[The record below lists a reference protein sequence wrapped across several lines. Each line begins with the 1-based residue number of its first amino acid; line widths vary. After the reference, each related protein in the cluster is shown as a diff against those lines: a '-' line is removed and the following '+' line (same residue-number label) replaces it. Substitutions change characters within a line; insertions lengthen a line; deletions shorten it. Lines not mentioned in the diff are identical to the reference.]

1 MTTESDLEK
10 AVAAGLLSAEQSSRI
25 IAFLKADGEP
35 TGNTEAPPA
44 KFNLTHVLWYGGALI
59 IMAAMGLFSTTAF
72 AAMGGWALFATG
84 AAYAVGLWLAGRHL
98 WEERGLRV
106 PGGLLIAAAVSMVP
120 LMIYGVQDALDLWR
134 FAQGRP
140 GSYKEFFPYVHGS
153 WLYMEI
159 GTLVAA
165 LFALRFYKVPFLLL
179 VAGIALWFMS
189 MDIAMWFTA
198 KPDEFGDFDTRRTV
212 SLVFG
217 LAMIAAAWAVDLA
230 RPQGPDLAFW
240 LHVFGALTFWGALTA
255 SPDSTA
261 LLRFVYFL
269 INVGLI
275 GLALFLDRRIYA
287 VFGAIGVAIYL
298 GYLAYDVF
306 ADMILFSF
314 ALSAIGL
321 AVIGLGLW
329 LNRHYSALS
338 AAIDTR
344 TPAPLRQLRPR
355 RQATS

>member
-1 MTTESDLEK
+1 MSTEIDLQK
-10 AVAAGLLSAEQSSRI
+10 AVAAGLLSAEQRSQI
-25 IAFLKADGEP
+25 IAFLKANSEP
-35 TGNTEAPPA
+35 ASHAEAPPA

-84 AAYAVGLWLAGRHL
+84 AAYAIGLWLAGRHL
-98 WEERGLRV
+98 WDVRGLRV

-140 GSYKEFFPYVHGS
+140 GGYDDFFPYVHGS

-159 GTLVAA
+159 GTVAA
-165 LFALRFYKVPFLLL
+165 AALALRVYKVPFLML

-198 KPDEFGDFDTRRTV
+198 TPDDLGDFDTRRTV
-212 SLVFG
+212 SLFFG
-217 LAMIAAAWAVDLA
+217 LAVIAVAWAIDLA
-230 RPQGPDLAFW
+230 RPRGPDLAFW
-240 LHVFGALTFWGALTA
+240 LHIFGAITFWGALTA

-269 INVGLI
+269 INLALI
-275 GLALFLDRRIYA
+275 GMALFLDRRVYA
-287 VFGAIGVAIYL
+287 VFGALGVAFYL

-329 LNRHYSALS
+329 LNRHYAALS
-338 AAIDTR
+338 AAIDAR
-344 TPAPLRQLRPR
+344 MPAPLRRLRPR
-355 RQATS
+355 REASA